1 MDITTKIDL
10 AKAYAKVSTSE
21 LARRLGTS
29 PQALGQRL
37 KTGKFSSTDLDKIAA
52 ALGAEFVCYFRFS
65 DGEEI

>member
-1 MDITTKIDL
+1 MDIATKIDL

-21 LARRLGTS
+21 LARRLNTS

-52 ALGAEFVCYFRFS
+52 ALGAEFVCCFRFA

>member
-1 MDITTKIDL
+1 MDIATKIDL

-37 KTGKFSSTDLDKIAA
+37 KTGKFSSSELDKIAT
-52 ALGAEFVCYFRFS
+52 ALGAEFICCFRFS